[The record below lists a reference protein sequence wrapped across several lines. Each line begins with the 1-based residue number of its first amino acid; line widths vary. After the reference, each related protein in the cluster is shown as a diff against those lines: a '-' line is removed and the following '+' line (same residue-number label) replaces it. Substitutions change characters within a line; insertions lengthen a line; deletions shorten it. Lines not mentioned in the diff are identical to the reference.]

1 MKKFTKIFEIALAV
15 ALVTATTANA
25 AEPKFKAKV
34 KIKPFLALS
43 GLSMQV
49 QNVSMGAQVKDD
61 LLNGT
66 EKFSQGAS
74 KVEDINLDPTTM
86 GLISAQRGP
95 DADMASKLDLI
106 VIHSYSYDKP
116 GMYNADDV
124 QAVRKK
130 LEDGSWSCPIHMRSE
145 DSSTDICSRSS
156 DDHVTNEMVLISIR
170 PQKLTFIH
178 LKGKLTL
185 SELNEMSRRTG
196 SFTVHH

>member
-15 ALVTATTANA
+15 MLVTAATANA
-25 AEPKFKAKV
+25 AEPKFKTKV
-34 KIKPFLALS
+34 KPFLALA

-66 EKFSQGAS
+66 EKFAQGAN

-86 GLISAQRGP
+86 GLLSSHHGP
-95 DADMASKLDLI
+95 DSDMAQKLDLI
-106 VIHSYSYDKP
+106 VVHSFSYDKP
-116 GMYNADDV
+116 GMYNADEV
-124 QAVRKK
+124 EAIRKK
-130 LEDGSWSCPIHMRSE
+130 LEDGSWSCPIRTRNE
-145 DSSTDICSRSS
+145 NGSSDICSRGS
-156 DDHVTNEMVLISIR
+156 DDHTTNEMVIISIR

-178 LKGKLTL
+178 LRGKMTL

-196 SFTVHH
+196 SLTPH

>member
-15 ALVTATTANA
+15 MLVTAATANA

-66 EKFSQGAS
+66 EKFAQGAI

-86 GLISAQRGP
+86 GLISSHHGP
-95 DADMASKLDLI
+95 DSDMAEKLDLI
-106 VIHSYSYDKP
+106 IIHSYSYDKP
-116 GMYNADDV
+116 GMYNAEEV
-124 QAVRKK
+124 EAIRKK
-130 LEDGSWSCPIHMRSE
+130 LEDGSWSCPIHTRSE
-145 DSSTDICSRSS
+145 SGTSEICSRSS
-156 DDHVTNEMVLISIR
+156 DDHVTNEMVIISIR

-178 LKGKLTL
+178 LRGKLTL

-196 SFTVHH
+196 SLTPH